1 MWHLFVGDKCTAQYL
16 NGQQYIDLGS
26 YRDQCMGN
34 LEMCPDGYTLAFWIK
49 ADDFRYCPLWD
60 DVRYMYD
67 LLTLILQC
75 PYKCE

>member
-1 MWHLFVGDKCTAQYL
+1 MICDYCLCILLIKSVYSMWHLFVGDTCTAQYL

-49 ADDFRYCPLWD
+49 ADDFRYCSLSG
-60 DVRYMYD
+60 
-67 LLTLILQC
+67 
-75 PYKCE
+75 